1 MQAIYFASLED
12 LLSCVEVLAA
22 DPEVRIQRI
31 VNQMDPA
38 YDGSRTLG
46 YRAVVVN
53 LRLDTPFARRLAV
66 DTHICELRLEL
77 TAFAELM
84 VRCVDR
90 RDCSCDKC

>member
-1 MQAIYFASLED
+1 
-12 LLSCVEVLAA
+12 
-22 DPEVRIQRI
+22 
-31 VNQMDPA
+31 MDPA

-84 VRCVDR
+84 TNDRHARYLRWKKRRGAAKPPGDQGPPIVVRAIV
-90 RDCSCDKC
+90 